1 MEIYLVRHTAVDIPP
16 GTCYGSSDVPP
27 AKSFEADAELVKMKI
42 TEISFDKVF
51 TSPKTRCKTL
61 CKYLGYRA
69 NTDKRLS
76 EMDFGEWEMR
86 RWDEIT
92 DPSLNVWYNEWI
104 FNKAGGGES
113 FFDLFLRF
121 GEFMDELREK
131 KFKRVL
137 LITHGG
143 ILAAARVYFGNSDIK
158 SALEIVPTYGE
169 VAKYELD
176 NYSDD
181 KHSHQ
186 VVIVRHG
193 ESTWNAQNRLTG
205 WSDVPLTEKG
215 KLESEACGYY
225 LRGRGL
231 SFDKAYVSSLRR
243 CYDSMEILLNS
254 SGNSD
259 VGINRDWKL
268 NENHYGVLQGM
279 TRDEAERFLGCS
291 EGAKWYNFYDKRPP
305 QIDRFDRRFPG
316 NDPAYSGIDPENLPT
331 GESFKDLNKRVI
343 DFWEDSLVPS
353 LRYNRKIIICAHGNS
368 IREIIRHLSLST
380 NEALKDYLMSSARPL
395 ILDYNP
401 ETSKFSINPTSPV
414 KL

>member
-1 MEIYLVRHTAVDIPP
+1 MQ
-16 GTCYGSSDVPP
+16 
-27 AKSFEADAELVKMKI
+27 
-42 TEISFDKVF
+42 IS
-51 TSPKTRCKTL
+51 
-61 CKYLGYRA
+61 GYRA

-169 VAKYELD
+169 VAKYELN

-193 ESTWNAQNRLTG
+193 ESTWNSQNRLTG
-205 WSDVPLTEKG
+205 WSDVPLTE
-215 KLESEACGYY
+215 
-225 LRGRGL
+225 R
-231 SFDKAYVSSLRR
+231 
-243 CYDSMEILLNS
+243 
-254 SGNSD
+254 
-259 VGINRDWKL
+259 
-268 NENHYGVLQGM
+268 EN
-279 TRDEAERFLGCS
+279 
-291 EGAKWYNFYDKRPP
+291 
-305 QIDRFDRRFPG
+305 
-316 NDPAYSGIDPENLPT
+316 
-331 GESFKDLNKRVI
+331 
-343 DFWEDSLVPS
+343 
-353 LRYNRKIIICAHGNS
+353 
-368 IREIIRHLSLST
+368 
-380 NEALKDYLMSSARPL
+380 
-395 ILDYNP
+395 
-401 ETSKFSINPTSPV
+401 
-414 KL
+414 

>member
-42 TEISFDKVF
+42 SEIIFDKVF
-51 TSPKTRCKTL
+51 TSPKTRCKAL

-169 VAKYELD
+169 VAKY
-176 NYSDD
+176 
-181 KHSHQ
+181 
-186 VVIVRHG
+186 
-193 ESTWNAQNRLTG
+193 
-205 WSDVPLTEKG
+205 
-215 KLESEACGYY
+215 
-225 LRGRGL
+225 
-231 SFDKAYVSSLRR
+231 
-243 CYDSMEILLNS
+243 
-254 SGNSD
+254 
-259 VGINRDWKL
+259 
-268 NENHYGVLQGM
+268 
-279 TRDEAERFLGCS
+279 
-291 EGAKWYNFYDKRPP
+291 
-305 QIDRFDRRFPG
+305 
-316 NDPAYSGIDPENLPT
+316 
-331 GESFKDLNKRVI
+331 
-343 DFWEDSLVPS
+343 
-353 LRYNRKIIICAHGNS
+353 
-368 IREIIRHLSLST
+368 
-380 NEALKDYLMSSARPL
+380 
-395 ILDYNP
+395 
-401 ETSKFSINPTSPV
+401 
-414 KL
+414 